1 MRGLGKHIAAACIA
15 IPCALSCRGLI
26 LENRLACP
34 EFVFFDVKDVRD
46 LESAASIRLNIRD
59 RSSGDILG
67 EDRPLIEDISPDDYH
82 IAIRKTK
89 EITVTG
95 VAGLRMSGDY
105 DNLSAIGV
113 PTGYQ
118 GDPIYRFVVDT
129 LGLQDE
135 IHIPVVMLKDH
146 SKIKVRFRSDDGTF
160 PYRIVVKGNTAGTD
174 LLTGQPIRGR
184 FRYEPP
190 ENEPGVFEF
199 IVPRQID
206 YLLALEIW
214 AKPGMTHEEGY
225 LDDFI
230 LWSVLQ
236 KIKGFDWDLV
246 NLPDISVE
254 IDFARSSVTLCV
266 NDWEIAETI
275 SYTI

>member
-1 MRGLGKHIAAACIA
+1 M
-15 IPCALSCRGLI
+15 
-26 LENRLACP
+26 
-34 EFVFFDVKDVRD
+34 FFDIRDSRD
-46 LESAASIRLNIRD
+46 LEMTSSIRLNIRD
-59 RSSGDILG
+59 SETGNMLS
-67 EDRPLIEDISPDDYH
+67 EDRPLLEDISPEDYH
-82 IAIRKTK
+82 MTIRKTE

-95 VAGLRMSGDY
+95 VVGIRMCEDY
-105 DNLSAIGV
+105 DNLTTLGV

-129 LGLQDE
+129 LGMQDE
-135 IHIPVVMLKDH
+135 IRIPVTMLKDH
-146 SKIKVRFRSDDGTF
+146 SKIKVRFRTQEGAF
-160 PYRIVVKGNTAGTD
+160 PYRVVAKGNTAGTD

-190 ENEPGVFEF
+190 ESEPGVFEF

-214 AKPGMTHEEGY
+214 AKPGMTLEEGY

-236 KIKGFDWDLV
+236 KVRGFSWDLV
-246 NLPDISVE
+246 NLPDLTLD
-254 IDFARSSVTLCV
+254 IDFVRSAVTVTV
-266 NDWEIAETI
+266 NDWNVAETI